1 MRCRSALTRVD
12 ALRTRELSPDE
23 RSEVENHLKTC
34 KSCDQSLHDVGRLA
48 SAVKALAIAPP
59 RSCKDALCADFF
71 DRVEAG
77 GREVWVAFSDNAIRM
92 ITARTADDL
101 HARYAKRYGRDL
113 QRAAIPEPL
122 KREVV
127 AALSGTGTA
136 RPHVDIG
143 DASNLEIA
151 VQRALSSIPAGEVR
165 TYAWVAQ
172 QTGNPRAIRAV
183 ASYCAKNV
191 VPFIVPCH
199 RVVPSS
205 GGVGKY
211 AYGPKMKRDLLAREG
226 VDVDAL
232 DALAGQGVRYIGSRT
247 TKIYCFPTCRDARR
261 IREENRV
268 PFHGSGEAEQKGFRP
283 CLRCRP
289 VAAA

>member
-23 RSEVENHLKTC
+23 RSEVESHLKTC
-34 KSCDQSLHDVGRLA
+34 KSCDESLHDVSSLA
-48 SAVKALAIAPP
+48 GMVKSLALAPP
-59 RSCKDALCADFF
+59 RSCKDALCGDFY
-71 DRVEAG
+71 DRVG
-77 GREVWVAFSDNAIRM
+77 DVWVAFSKDGIRM
-92 ITARTADDL
+92 ITARSADDL

-113 QRAAIPEPL
+113 QRSQIPEAL
-122 KREVV
+122 KHEVE
-127 AALSGTGTA
+127 AALSGERIGKA
-136 RPHVDIG
+136 HVDIG
-143 DASNLEIA
+143 DASELELA
-151 VQRALSSIPAGEVR
+151 VQRALNSIPRGEVR

-172 QTGNPRAIRAV
+172 QTGRPKAIRAV

-191 VPFIVPCH
+191 VPFVVPCH

-211 AYGPKMKRDLLAREG
+211 AFGPKMKRELLKREG

-232 DALAGQGVRYIGSRT
+232 EALAGEGVRYIGSRT

-268 PFHGSGEAEQKGFRP
+268 PFHGADEAQQKGFRP
-283 CLRCRP
+283 CQRCRP

>member
-1 MRCRSALTRVD
+1 MRRSQRPSAHRRRHCEGRCSGRSSCCARRWKRKGSTMRCRSAL
-12 ALRTRELSPDE
+12 
-23 RSEVENHLKTC
+23 
-34 KSCDQSLHDVGRLA
+34 
-48 SAVKALAIAPP
+48 
-59 RSCKDALCADFF
+59 
-71 DRVEAG
+71 
-77 GREVWVAFSDNAIRM
+77 
-92 ITARTADDL
+92 
-101 HARYAKRYGRDL
+101 KRD
-113 QRAAIPEPL
+113 
-122 KREVV
+122 VV
-127 AALSGTGTA
+127 AALTGSGIGK
-136 RPHVDIG
+136 PHVDIG
-143 DASNLEIA
+143 DASDLEIA
-151 VQRALSSIPAGEVR
+151 VQHALSSIPVGEVR

-199 RVVPSS
+199 RVVPSG
-205 GGVGKY
+205 GGVGQY
-211 AYGPKMKRDLLAREG
+211 AYGTKMKRDLLAREG

-289 VAAA
+289 VVAAA